1 MSQGFRL
8 KNINGTINYFLEET
22 EQNELIS
29 KKHKK
34 VYTTVNY
41 INNFLF

>member
-8 KNINGTINYFLEET
+8 KNINERKHYFLEET

-29 KKHKK
+29 KKIKRF
-34 VYTTVNY
+34 VQ
-41 INNFLF
+41 L